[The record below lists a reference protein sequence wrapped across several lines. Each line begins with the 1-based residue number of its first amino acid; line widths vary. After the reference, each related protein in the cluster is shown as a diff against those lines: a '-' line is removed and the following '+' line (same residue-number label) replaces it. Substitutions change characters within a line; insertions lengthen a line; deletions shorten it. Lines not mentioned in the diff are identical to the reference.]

1 MGHPIHTP
9 LGGSAM
15 ADLSQLSVSQL
26 QARRTEIDAINRALP
41 LGTLI
46 PEELEDEERALWLE
60 IVRRAVREYNQEA
73 WAIVEAES
81 VSTDCVEGWL
91 ELLEA
96 NNL

>member
-1 MGHPIHTP
+1 
-9 LGGSAM
+9 M